1 MKKEVE
7 EKSKKEIT
15 LSKLLFYNV
24 LFFVPILI
32 SIYISTLLGRRL
44 SFYWQV
50 SPTIAAHILMIPLTL
65 LIFFLIIP
73 YIRRREN
80 IRGIRY
86 ALIAFLIVGIFMT
99 IPSALKGFYGIF
111 FRQLTYL
118 AGYILLTFI
127 YTPEVLGMRLEIT
140 DWFKHSR
147 QLIILFVYVFIVM
160 FYVMGFG
167 MLYHEIYL
175 DQGDKA
181 FSFESEKTLGY
192 PTFLYYS
199 IVTFTT
205 IGYGDITP
213 LIPAARFVVGF
224 EAMLGAIINVVFI
237 AILLV
242 YVSTA
247 AGRVYKEEKR
257 IIKEEKTIEEEEADI
272 KKRLAE
278 IKRMKKGKKRR
289 K

>member
-1 MKKEVE
+1 MKKEVD
-7 EKSKKEIT
+7 SKNEVT
-15 LSKLLFYNV
+15 LSELLFYNV

-32 SIYISTLLGRRL
+32 SIYITNLLGKKL
-44 SFYWQV
+44 SLYWQV
-50 SPTIAAHILMIPLTL
+50 SPAICSHILMVPFTL

-73 YIRRREN
+73 YIRKREN
-80 IRGIRY
+80 VSGVRY

-99 IPSALKGFYGIF
+99 IPSALKGFHNVF
-111 FRQLTYL
+111 FRQLIYL
-118 AGYILLTFI
+118 AGYVLLTFI
-127 YTPEVLGMRLEIT
+127 YAPEVLGMRVDIM

-167 MLYHEIYL
+167 MLYYEIYL
-175 DQGDKA
+175 DQGSTA
-181 FSFESEKTLGY
+181 FAFDSEKTPGY

-242 YVSTA
+242 YVSTST
-247 AGRVYKEEKR
+247 RRIYKEEKK

-272 KKRLAE
+272 KRRLAE

-289 K
+289 R